1 MTQRTALVT
10 GVVGGIGAAIA
21 TRLAADGATVV
32 VSDVPGMP
40 STRQQTRLACPHC
53 PPILVIHPPYKTWP
67 GNCSATTRPRIF

>member
-40 STRQQTRLACPHC
+40 
-53 PPILVIHPPYKTWP
+53 
-67 GNCSATTRPRIF
+67 